1 MANISRWDPFSEL
14 VTLQDRMSQLLN
26 QPLGFVDR
34 SEQQLAFSNFVPPV
48 DVYEDEHHITLQAEI
63 PGVEEKDLNL
73 HVENNVL
80 TISGERKLETE
91 KKKENFHRLERHY
104 GRFTRSFTLPPTA
117 DTQNVNADFENGLL
131 KVTIAKREEAK
142 PKQIRIG
149 VGKVQPQQ
157 QALKPGKEKAA

>member
-14 VTLQDRMSQLLN
+14 ATLQDRMNQLWN
-26 QPLGFVDR
+26 QPFIGFGNR
-34 SEQQLAFSNFVPPV
+34 SEQQFAFSNFVPPV
-48 DVYEDEHHITLQAEI
+48 DVYEDEHQIMLLAEI

-80 TISGERKLETE
+80 TISGERKFETE

-117 DTQNVNADFENGLL
+117 DTQNVNAEFENGLL
-131 KVTIAKREEAK
+131 KITIGKREEAK
-142 PKQIRIG
+142 PKQIKI
-149 VGKVQPQQ
+149 VPGKTSA